1 MKVLDWY
8 KGNKKMR
15 IEEVEIVISKIV
27 EMSYINGSREIR
39 KELEAYVRTSEGF
52 LFFLSKFITYSRPWF
67 WERVGERNQRCL

>member
-52 LFFLSKFITYSRPWF
+52 LFFFLSWMIVTSFYMLQGMSQKIGKS
-67 WERVGERNQRCL
+67 